1 MILVLNHLRR
11 FLFNVPNYMPKL
23 PVIRPKNLIKA
34 LEKIGF
40 YKVRQGGSHVF
51 VASLMS
57 GEINYFVVI
66 VGFIL
71 SLSSWSVYL
80 FTRKY

>member
-1 MILVLNHLRR
+1 MFNSLVN
-11 FLFNVPNYMPKL
+11 PK
-23 PVIRPKNLIKA
+23 A
-34 LEKIGF
+34 IGEVCKDLGQIF
-40 YKVRQGGSHVF
+40 FASVF
-51 VASLMS
+51 IASLMS